1 MKTAAKVFIILG
13 LVFIIGIINIKSDN
27 HIRVRVIANSNSIN
41 DQNIKNDVVEILKK
55 IIDAD
60 DSLDIVESKMNVLKK
75 ELKYYQEKNNIKIAV
90 ELKKTNFP
98 SKRLN
103 SKVIPSGVYET
114 LLITIGSGEGNNYWS
129 ILYPEYYGITFEDNS
144 FENLSFKSYFYEL
157 FKQ

>member
-1 MKTAAKVFIILG
+1 MKKVFIILG

-55 IIDAD
+55 IIDAN

>member
-1 MKTAAKVFIILG
+1 MKKVFIILG

-27 HIRVRVIANSNSIN
+27 HLRVRVIANSNSIS
-41 DQNIKNDVVEILKK
+41 DQNIKNEVVEILKN
-55 IIDAD
+55 IINAD
-60 DSLDIVESKMNVLKK
+60 DSFDIVRAKMNTLKK
-75 ELKYYQEKNNIKIAV
+75 ELKYYQEKNNIKLDV
-90 ELKKTNFP
+90 ELKKTSFP

-103 SKVIPSGVYET
+103 GKVIPSGAYET
-114 LLITIGSGEGNNYWS
+114 LLITIGNGKGNNYWS

>member
-1 MKTAAKVFIILG
+1 MKKVFIILG

-55 IIDAD
+55 IIDAN

-75 ELKYYQEKNNIKIAV
+75 ELKYYQEKNNIKIVV

>member
-1 MKTAAKVFIILG
+1 MKKVFIILG

-27 HIRVRVIANSNSIN
+27 HLRVRVIANSNSIS
-41 DQNIKNDVVEILKK
+41 DQNIKNEVVEILKK

-60 DSLDIVESKMNVLKK
+60 DSLDIVERKMNVLKK

-103 SKVIPSGVYET
+103 GKVIPSGAYET
-114 LLITIGSGEGNNYWS
+114 LLITIGSGKGNNYWS

>member
-1 MKTAAKVFIILG
+1 MKKVFIILG